1 MNKSVDI
8 YILLGYYV
16 FNNSEEKSSLL
27 KLLREFLVG
36 GKETRKVDEDGLGVS
51 LVNDELMAGVPVIEL
66 EYDGTQ

>member
-16 FNNSEEKSSLL
+16 FNNCEEKSSLL